1 MASRSNVKNTGKED
15 FHGKEGRF
23 FRVSGNQA
31 ISAMKTFPILLVG
44 CLLFVGCTSICC
56 VHTTYRFPQPVTRSQ
71 KMRVVRITDSVANRF
86 GLRDQ
91 TEYFLRSGPI
101 YPNWLLRRYS
111 SDATRGVID
120 LEVNT
125 DEASLTVSLEAL
137 GTIRRA
143 ELLKIKNTLTPAFQ
157 RFDSHV
163 SIKDEIERAERPG
176 HY

>member
-1 MASRSNVKNTGKED
+1 M
-15 FHGKEGRF
+15 H
-23 FRVSGNQA
+23 
-31 ISAMKTFPILLVG
+31 
-44 CLLFVGCTSICC
+44 
-56 VHTTYRFPQPVTRSQ
+56 
-71 KMRVVRITDSVANRF
+71 VVRITDSVANRF

-111 SDATRGVID
+111 SDAKNGEVID

-143 ELLKIKNTLTPAFQ
+143 DLLKIKNTLTPAFQ
-157 RFDSHV
+157 RIDSHV
-163 SIKDEIERAERPG
+163 TIEDEIERAQPPG